1 MGLLYRPIKF
11 AAMKTIVIA
20 SRKGG
25 TGKTTTTRNIAV
37 ALLNRGYKVLLIDTD
52 SQGSLTLWWKARKQ
66 DDINLAIVPYDLIG
80 TSLRNA
86 EKAGYDFVL
95 IDTPPE
101 SNSTIESTVKF
112 ADFILIPLKA
122 GADDLRAVSQTLQL
136 IKQVS
141 KPFAFL
147 LNEIS
152 PNTTI
157 TRQAAEALSQYGIL
171 APSQCRRVV
180 HAEASAQGL
189 TCIDLRKSSSASRE
203 VFALTD
209 YVLDKLQ
216 ETNND

>member
-1 MGLLYRPIKF
+1 
-11 AAMKTIVIA
+11 MKTIVIA

-25 TGKTTTTRNIAV
+25 TGKTTTTRNLAV
-37 ALLNRGYKVLLIDTD
+37 AFINLGHKVLLIDTD

-66 DDINLAIVPYDLIG
+66 EDLNLAVVPYDLLG
-80 TSLRNA
+80 TALKNA
-86 EKAGYDFVL
+86 EKAEYDIVL

-101 SNSTIESTVKF
+101 SNETIISTVKY
-112 ADFILIPLKA
+112 ADFILVPLKA
-122 GADDLRAVSQTLQL
+122 GADDLRAIGQTLQL

-157 TRQAAEALSQYGIL
+157 TRQAAEAISQFGVL
-171 APSQCRRVV
+171 APSQCRRVT
-180 HAEASAQGL
+180 HAEASALGL

-203 VFALTD
+203 VFALAE
-209 YVLDKLQ
+209 YVLNKIQ
-216 ETNND
+216 ESNNG

>member
-1 MGLLYRPIKF
+1 MGLHCRPIKLIT
-11 AAMKTIVIA
+11 MKTIVIA

-25 TGKTTTTRNIAV
+25 TGKTTTTRNLAIA
-37 ALLNRGYKVLLIDTD
+37 LTTLKYKVLLIDTD

-66 DDINLAIVPYDLIG
+66 EDINLAVVPYDLLNTG
-80 TSLRNA
+80 LVNA

-101 SNSTIESTVKF
+101 SNETIISTVKF
-112 ADFILIPLKA
+112 ADFIIVPLKA
-122 GADDLRAVSQTLQL
+122 GADDLRAVGQTLQL
-136 IKQVS
+136 IKKVG

-157 TRQAAEALSQYGIL
+157 TRQAAEAISQYGVL

-203 VFALTD
+203 VFALAN
-209 YVLDKLQ
+209 YILEKLGEQ
-216 ETNND
+216 